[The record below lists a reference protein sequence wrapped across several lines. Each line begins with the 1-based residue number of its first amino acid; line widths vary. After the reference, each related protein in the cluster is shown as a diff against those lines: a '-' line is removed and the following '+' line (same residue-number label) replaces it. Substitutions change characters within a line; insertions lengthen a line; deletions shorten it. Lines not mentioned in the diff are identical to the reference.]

1 MIQSQNRFVLLVIVS
16 LGIILNI
23 KHINEFPSHIHAWAQ
38 SDRYALAVGFTNN
51 NLNFFKPQNLIY
63 NHLFPGD
70 FTVPSDRTE
79 TAVYFPIHDYI
90 PAIIMKVFKD
100 DSPWIFRTYILLYSF
115 LGLYV
120 LFRLGYLLTGNEF
133 RSLFVVIFGATSPV
147 FVYYQ
152 AGFLPTIPSLANV
165 IIGIYFYAKYR
176 ESLRSKYFI
185 TSIVFF
191 TLATLSRLAFAIPF
205 IAVLSL
211 EILPYL
217 LHKMVP
223 GADPDSYRDLV
234 GQPKPA
240 RTQSSTTLLR
250 GQADTDGNIRQ
261 GYKSKIVSIAGC
273 MVLLTGSF
281 IYTSSLR
288 DRYGSD
294 FLNRPMP
301 PENLSETWALIRS
314 TFNHWGTD
322 YFSTY
327 HYGVLLLLI
336 LITLLM
342 RIRRRNILA
351 PVTTM
356 VKWMGALTMIMFTGC
371 VLLSILMLR
380 QFPAHD
386 YYFLDTFFLPIL
398 LLIMVVLSLWPNS
411 PDSKT
416 YQLISIASVS
426 IICIPMVL
434 IAGKSQTDRRNA
446 PLWDRT
452 SKAISNF
459 EGSGSFLD
467 SLGIDQDARILA
479 LDANVPNA
487 PFLLMGRRGYPVMST
502 TRENMMNSLTW
513 NFDYIAIQNDYFVSD
528 IYSVYPEII
537 NQIEKVAD
545 NRKISIFT
553 LTEESE
559 GPRNLSEFWGLDT
572 ALPIFQEAM
581 NYDSISDFSGWK
593 NIETTTD
600 TAYSGFHSGVINPD
614 KEYGLTFSSSGIE
627 GLREDPCILYI
638 SAYFLANTLKDLM
651 MVVDLSIDGEK
662 TYYRTVQ
669 VDDFIKPGRKWEYVD
684 LLFQLPKADQGEA
697 QLNIFLW
704 NKGKN
709 QLYLDDFTIS
719 VYNPK

>member
-1 MIQSQNRFVLLVIVS
+1 MA
-16 LGIILNI
+16 LGIFLNI
-23 KHINEFPSHIHAWAQ
+23 RYINEFPSHIHAWAQ

-51 NLNFFKPQNLIY
+51 DLNFFKPQNLIY
-63 NHLFPGD
+63 NHLFPGN
-70 FTVPSDRTE
+70 FTRPSGRTE

-115 LGLYV
+115 LGLYF
-120 LFRLGYLLTGNEF
+120 LFRLGYLLTGDVF

-152 AGFLPTIPSLANV
+152 TGFLPTIPSLANA
-165 IIGIYFYAKYR
+165 IIGIYFYVKYR
-176 ESLRSKYFI
+176 ESLRPRNFI
-185 TSIVFF
+185 ISIVFF

-211 EILPYL
+211 ELLTYF

-223 GADPDSYRDLV
+223 EPDRYLEE
-234 GQPKPA
+234 QPNPA
-240 RTQSSTTLLR
+240 RTQSSSASPTE
-250 GQADTDGNIRQ
+250 QAGTDGNIRQ
-261 GYKSKIVSIAGC
+261 GYKSKLVSMAGC
-273 MVLLTGSF
+273 MVLLAGSF

-294 FLNRPMP
+294 FLNNPMP
-301 PENLSETWALIRS
+301 PKNFSETWALIKS

-342 RIRRRNILA
+342 RIRRRKTLS
-351 PVTTM
+351 PVIPM
-356 VKWMGALTMIMFTGC
+356 VKWLGALTMIMFIGC

-398 LLIMVVLSLWPNS
+398 LLIIVVLSLWPNS
-411 PDSKT
+411 PDTTT
-416 YQLISIASVS
+416 YKLLSIASLM

-434 IAGKSQTDRRNA
+434 NADRSQTNRRNA

-459 EGSGSFLD
+459 EGSDEFLD
-467 SLGIDQDARILA
+467 SLGIAQDARILV

-487 PFLLMGRRGYPVMST
+487 PFLLMDRSGYSVMST
-502 TRENMMNSLTW
+502 TRENIVNSLNW

-528 IYSVYPEII
+528 IYSVYPDIV
-537 NQIEKVAD
+537 NRIEKVAD

-553 LTEESE
+553 LSEDLEE
-559 GPRNLSEFWGLDT
+559 PRNLSEFWGLDT
-572 ALPIFQEAM
+572 AVSIFNEVM
-581 NYDSISDFSGWK
+581 NYDSLSGFSGWK

-600 TAYSGFHSGVINPD
+600 TAYSGFHSGLINPNN
-614 KEYGLTFSSSGIE
+614 EYGLTFSSSGIE
-627 GLREDPCILYI
+627 GLSEDPCILYI
-638 SAYFLANTLKDLM
+638 SSYFLANTLKDLI
-651 MVVDLSIDGEK
+651 MVVDLSIDGVK
-662 TYYRTVQ
+662 TYYRTVK
-669 VDDFIKPGRKWEYVD
+669 VDDFLKQSGKWEHVD
-684 LLFQLPKADQGEA
+684 LLFQLPKVDHDKA

-704 NKGKN
+704 NKGGN

-719 VYNPK
+719 VYK